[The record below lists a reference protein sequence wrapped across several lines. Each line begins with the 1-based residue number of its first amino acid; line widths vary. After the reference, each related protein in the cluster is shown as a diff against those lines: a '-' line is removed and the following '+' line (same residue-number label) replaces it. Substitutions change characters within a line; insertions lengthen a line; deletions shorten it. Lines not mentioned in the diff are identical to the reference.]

1 MKTFSI
7 TIQDD
12 KENIFIELMK
22 SVSFVKKIE
31 AVSDTNE
38 IPQWHKAI
46 LDQRLENKSEDYL
59 NWEDV
64 QKEINTKYGL

>member
-12 KENIFIELMK
+12 KENIFVELMK

-31 AVSDTNE
+31 VISDTNE
-38 IPQWHKAI
+38 IPLWHKAI

-64 QKEINTKYGL
+64 QKEIKTK

>member
-1 MKTFSI
+1 MKVFSI

-12 KENIFIELMK
+12 KESTFLELMK

-31 AVSDTNE
+31 AISDDNE

-46 LDQRLENKSEDYL
+46 LDQRIEDKAGEDQT
-59 NWEDV
+59 WEAV
-64 QKEINTKYGL
+64 QKEINEKYGL

>member
-1 MKTFSI
+1 MKVFSI

-12 KENIFIELMK
+12 KESTFLELMK

-31 AVSDTNE
+31 AISDDNE

-46 LDQRLENKSEDYL
+46 LDQRIEDKAGEYQT
-59 NWEDV
+59 WEAV
-64 QKEINTKYGL
+64 QKEINEKYGL

>member
-12 KENIFIELMK
+12 KENIFLELMK

-31 AVSDTNE
+31 AISDTNE

-64 QKEINTKYGL
+64 QKEIKAKYDF